1 MDSSDSIEIVNWAGM
16 NSKMLNVILQ
26 TGSIISF
33 FFSSVVDQLKKKRER
48 KKSIQLWINSGTSRR
63 KFEGIA
69 TDVAITEAIQF
80 GIAEWWS
87 VRYRWD
93 INNEK

>member
-48 KKSIQLWINSGTSRR
+48 KKSIQL
-63 KFEGIA
+63 
-69 TDVAITEAIQF
+69 
-80 GIAEWWS
+80 
-87 VRYRWD
+87 
-93 INNEK
+93 